1 MFHSKFIVLP
11 SLLYYTG
18 VLIVL
23 SGGGTIDEF
32 MHIYSSATM
41 LCLLFLISTLAN
53 QGIRRAMKICNH
65 FMHVFFS
72 SLI

>member
-1 MFHSKFIVLP
+1 
-11 SLLYYTG
+11 
-18 VLIVL
+18 
-23 SGGGTIDEF
+23 

-41 LCLLFLISTLAN
+41 LCLLFLISALAN